1 MSRQV
6 EVETKQTAPGPEAL
20 LFWSFV
26 SQRRPDECW
35 PWVGPRSKNGIPSF
49 ELAGEKESV
58 GRLAYRFACGKLS
71 RDETV
76 SRNCQTADCC
86 NPIHF
91 KKSKAPR
98 KRWFHLDKSREDL
111 AQTCALVRGALIA
124 KMEALFTSGAVGAAL
139 WQGDNWEPGTVEFV
153 SRFSTQLQLNDHEG
167 ALGLLRQHGLHIFGE
182 LMRAM
187 FPREFGEDPEIAAR
201 LAKQRGDRLAAVLAA
216 GLVPDTGPQRAGSER
231 TALFAKALTRAQTAA
246 LGVA

>member
-6 EVETKQTAPGPEAL
+6 EEETKQTASGPEAL

-35 PWVGPRSKNGIPSF
+35 PWIGPRGRNNVPSF
-49 ELAGEKESV
+49 ELAGTQENV
-58 GRLAYRFACGKLS
+58 GRLAYRFACGRLN
-71 RDETV
+71 RDEGLRRICP
-76 SRNCQTADCC
+76 SAECC

-91 KKSKAPR
+91 AKSRAPR
-98 KRWFHLDKSREDL
+98 NKWFQSDKSREHL
-111 AQTCALVRGALIA
+111 AQVCSMIRGALIA
-124 KMEALFTSGAVGAAL
+124 KMEALFTEGSLGAVL
-139 WQGDNWEPGTVEFV
+139 WQGADWTPDTIRFV
-153 SRFSTQLQLNDHEG
+153 SRFFALNQDREA
-167 ALGLLRQHGLHIFGE
+167 ALELLRQYGLHVFSEMMLG
-182 LMRAM
+182 M
-187 FPREFGEDPEIAAR
+187 FPREFGEDPEVVARAEAAHCS
-201 LAKQRGDRLAAVLAA
+201 DRLAA